1 MVESLILPSVDGYR
15 SQRIDRHRRRCGG
28 RSTGRFDCADD
39 LDEPLDWI
47 QPLQG
52 LDRTLQIQR
61 DVFVDHDVAEP
72 RQQFERR
79 DQIRRQPLIAAETP
93 DGLAVLLEPVA
104 ASRGELAGDVLV
116 DRINKQ

>member
-28 RSTGRFDCADD
+28 GDQPEDSIALTISMNRSIGSSRCRASTARSRFSVMYS
-39 LDEPLDWI
+39 WTT
-47 QPLQG
+47 
-52 LDRTLQIQR
+52 TLR
-61 DVFVDHDVAEP
+61 NPGSNSSVA
-72 RQQFERR
+72 
-79 DQIRRQPLIAAETP
+79 IKPLIAAETP